1 MMLFTGAANSQV
13 LKEYFDESFVLD
25 DNLPD
30 DTSYHYKASD
40 HTLMK
45 TGFLYSPRTDN
56 FGRFDI
62 GEGQP
67 QPVNPPGFGHNNG
80 MGYGGAFSN
89 SGMVGTI
96 PYDFSVSETGA
107 AVITV
112 PLELPSGP
120 NGIKPDLAFVY
131 NSQGGDGIMGVR
143 WSLGGMSKISRTP
156 YTYEFNDYSAAI
168 TFSEEDQLSLDGMML
183 IKDDSGNGVRYYP
196 EVIDG
201 SYITVSSLGFMRH
214 AANGWIYEY
223 CAKYYLQNRTG
234 SDDDKPIE
242 WHLSRAVDPFGNEI
256 VYSYSNDVA
265 KGSFLPRKIEYG
277 HKVDGRYPYTVK
289 FYYFYPEDSGILPT
303 KYPYGWWD
311 VDNGRPD
318 TQKKYFSDR
327 KENGTVGCF
336 SRITQTLAFVKII
349 SNAIEIPAQGGQST
363 IVTDFSNHCY
373 KLNYMMEGD
382 LKKPHL
388 SLIEEGICTHDEEK
402 IEEMKAIY
410 PLNQREPLYFSWK
423 TDSLSLQRQVPFVQE
438 SDSLFSMEKYYD
450 DDTDWAQECMLG
462 GHFSEKYTN
471 DFIYVMKMK
480 STNEYYVKAFR
491 NMSCNPAYCWSDDG
505 YNVSEINDFLMGK
518 NNLVKKFDICD
529 TDADGIDEFMVVYL
543 NTQSAQN
550 CSVVIFK
557 PNPNANG
564 KFELNLLDNVPIPPD
579 AASSLQVAD
588 FNGDQISDLMY
599 LKPNTNGTKTVTFR
613 ISSAGSEFC
622 EVVDG
627 SCINNNN
634 KIVFGDF
641 DGDKHTSV
649 LIISENQ
656 SEVHSEILRII
667 PNQGNGQERHQV
679 QTFDLGNGLFPGYW
693 VNHEFSS
700 RIIAGDYNGDGKTD
714 ILDID
719 VFTLEEENWN
729 FFFSK
734 GNGLFEIMKRKDREF
749 DNSDYLYPV
758 DLNNDGCC
766 DICCIA
772 KNRKKIDEYYYQFEW
787 YRFDYMI
794 RPDYEKVNVFS
805 ESLTETTI
813 YIDTLGIHTFTY
825 DVPFETYQADSLKSY
840 FGNWAATIGTF
851 NGLSNNQMFFCRPQI
866 HNGNFKLKT
875 VLTYYPENK
884 TRHVIDTIIDGFGVS
899 RIINYTP
906 VACQDLSVFGRDAGE
921 GKNAPD
927 PIHLY
932 RGNLDV
938 VKQVKYES
946 ELDNFDD
953 VVTDYYFKNARYDTH
968 GRGFIG
974 FDESL
979 IEERSGKKI
988 YKRYSYDNVRHFM
1001 VPEKTTL
1008 SAVDESIVETY
1019 EYGFKNLSGH
1029 FPTKCFKPFQ
1039 RNVRKKYYKNGSN
1052 YKTETD
1058 MISADDFDEWGN
1070 VLKTTR
1076 QYSGDGG
1083 QVVTHR
1089 KYQNF
1094 SNGDQRY
1101 LGLVTSDS
1109 VQYALVP
1116 GETPIVK
1123 CVNYEYNNKGRVTK
1137 KTLEKDAPNR
1147 TEETYTYDGFGN
1159 MTSKTVASQGISKTE
1174 SMTYCPKGIFMLSK
1188 TDAMGHTTSYTYHK
1202 IRCLLATET
1211 DPNGLT
1217 TSYHYNTIGELG
1229 QVIRPDGTEQRM
1241 GKRWINDYI
1250 IPDYEIN
1257 YYSHPDCPD
1266 SLRVAYYSW
1275 SQESN
1280 GPMLYSFYDHHQNK
1294 LRDVTVN
1301 NAGDYA
1307 DDDET
1312 YVDYEYDYT
1321 TEKRIHEGFLSKKS
1335 VPYLHPYI
1343 PPEDPYMH
1351 RHDSMPPPPEPEAP
1365 DLRHWYH
1372 YRYDNMDR
1380 LMVTTRDD
1388 GYSSANHI
1396 YNGLCE
1402 NMQGFDGQQK
1412 LTFYLPNGL
1421 LDSVVDNNNGSYMKY
1436 RYYADGNLKSVTLNG
1451 DDSTTVSYTYDN
1463 YGNLAMMID
1472 PALDTVVYRYNAF
1485 GDLLHYTDSKGTTD
1499 YEYDLLGRMTHR
1511 HNAELDTDWNWD
1523 AENAIG
1529 QLESSLQTNL
1539 NGEVRQ
1545 VEEFFKYDEYGRMKE
1560 HAQAIDGGELLAF
1573 KYAYNANG
1581 RLKNTT
1587 YPSGLKL
1594 TNTYDTYGTLV
1605 KIKHNGKPIWEAK
1618 KFNAYGTLDEYKTN
1632 RVYTVQQTFDTI
1644 TGDLTSKRVKRGN
1657 TSYFLQHYQWDK
1669 ERGNLLLRSDAIT
1682 GLSED
1687 FAYDNFNRLITITT
1701 KKSGSLVNMIKIQYD
1716 AFGNITY
1723 KEDAG
1728 SYGYAD
1734 DGNPYSINTLSGVA
1748 HVDDFAEDQ
1757 LATYTTF
1764 NKLAT
1769 LEQGDKHLQIA
1780 YGPDDQRVWQQVTA
1794 GGQSREKRYFTQLYE
1809 TVTEDGVTKNLHYLY
1824 APSGLFAIFA
1834 TSDNT
1839 ETMHYTFTDHQG
1851 SLAAYTG
1858 NAKEPVTR
1866 LSYDA
1871 WGRRR
1876 NAEDG
1881 SYGNVPALATDR
1893 GYTGHEHL
1901 DAFGLINM
1909 NGRMYDPMLG
1919 RMLSPDIVVQQTDYT
1934 QSYNRYSYCFNNPLR
1949 FTDPTG
1955 WVTTVPPEFKKYYYS
1970 DILLDPEKYLV
1981 KLSENGAKN
1990 ATYDTRPSEGMT
2002 KITYSWYV
2010 GNDIYSMRI
2019 IDHGMKGEQMCENSC
2034 GAFAVAAQEARLNGN
2049 PELTEA
2055 YYMEKT
2061 ENACQNGLVYSELL
2075 EEHIQ
2080 KSSVYKS
2087 HSYGNKFYSNPSK
2100 VPEKRD
2106 FENKAFGIM
2115 NINRGVSFRFYDDP
2129 EDKKTTYGHV
2139 MNVSNAVEFQL
2150 NNAVMEQH
2158 ELNLWNSHFIYDEA
2172 GVRKSGGYESFFY
2185 FSDKFYFKMGI
2196 LEK

>member
-1 MMLFTGAANSQV
+1 MKRFVFFALMMVFVNAASSQS

-25 DNLPD
+25 TVLPG
-30 DTSYHYKASD
+30 DTSYHYTASD
-40 HTLMK
+40 NILMIDS
-45 TGFLYSPRTDN
+45 FLYSPRMRN

-62 GEGQP
+62 GEGKP
-67 QPVNPPGFGHNNG
+67 QPVNHPGFGHNNG

-168 TFSEEDQLSLDGMML
+168 TFSDDDQFSLDGMML

-201 SYITVSSLGFMRH
+201 SYITVSNDGFKKH

-223 CAKYYLQNRTG
+223 YAKYYLQNYTG
-234 SDDDKPIE
+234 PNDDDNPIE

-256 VYSYSNDVA
+256 VYTYSNDVA
-265 KGSFLPRKIEYG
+265 EGSFLPRKIEYG

-289 FYYFYPEDSGILPT
+289 FYYYYPEDTGNQPWR
-303 KYPYGWWD
+303 YPYGWWN

-336 SRITQTLAFVKII
+336 SRITQTLAMVKII
-349 SNAIEIPAQGGQST
+349 SNAIEIPVTNPDMLQSGDST
-363 IVTDFSNHCY
+363 LVRNFSNHCY
-373 KLNYMMEGD
+373 KLDYLMEGD
-382 LKKPHL
+382 PKKPHL
-388 SLIEEGICTHDEEK
+388 TLVTEGICTHDEDK
-402 IEEMKAIY
+402 VEEAGRDF
-410 PLNQREPLYFSWK
+410 PSNQREPLYFSWK

-471 DFIYVMKMK
+471 DFIYVIKMK

-491 NMSCNPAYCWSDDG
+491 NMSGNPAYCWSDGG
-505 YNVSEINDFLMGK
+505 YNVSEINEFLAGR
-518 NNLVKKFDICD
+518 NNMVRKFDICD

-543 NTQSAQN
+543 NTQGAQN
-550 CSVVIFK
+550 CCVDIFK
-557 PNPNANG
+557 PNANG
-564 KFELNLLDNVPIPPD
+564 KFERNSLDNVPIPPD

-599 LKPNTNGTKTVTFR
+599 LNPNTNGTKTVTFR
-613 ISSAGSEFC
+613 ISWAGYVFH
-622 EVVDG
+622 EVVYGG
-627 SCINNNN
+627 SINNDN

-641 DGDKHTSV
+641 DGDKRTSV
-649 LIISENQ
+649 LAITENE
-656 SEVHSEILRII
+656 SRIFKII
-667 PNQGNGQERHQV
+667 PNQSNGQNRHQL
-679 QTFDLGNGLFPGYW
+679 QTIELGSDLFPGYW
-693 VNHEFSS
+693 NNHEFSS

-714 ILDID
+714 ILDVE
-719 VFTLEEENWN
+719 VFPLEEENWN

-772 KNRKKIDEYYYQFEW
+772 RNRMKIDEYSYQFEW

-851 NGLSNNQMFFCRPQI
+851 NGLSNNQVFFCRPQI

-884 TRHVIDTIIDGFGVS
+884 TRHVIDKIVDGFGVS

-1001 VPEKTTL
+1001 VPEETTL
-1008 SAVDESIVETY
+1008 DAGSELVVES
-1019 EYGFKNLSGH
+1019 YGYDFKNLTPH
-1029 FPTKCFKPFQ
+1029 FPSKCFKPFQ
-1039 RNVRKKYYKNGSN
+1039 EYVGKQYYKGTDN
-1052 YKTETD
+1052 YKTEED
-1058 MISADDFDEWGN
+1058 AISSDDFDEWGN

-1076 QYSGDGG
+1076 LYSGDGG
-1083 QVVTHR
+1083 RVVSYR

-1094 SNGDQRY
+1094 SNGDRRY

-1147 TEETYTYDGFGN
+1147 TEETYTYDSFGN
-1159 MTSKTVASQGISKTE
+1159 MTSKTVASQGITKTE

-1188 TDAMGHTTSYTYHK
+1188 TDAMGHTTTYTYHK

-1217 TSYHYNTIGELG
+1217 TSYHYNTIGELD

-1266 SLRVAYYSW
+1266 SVRVAYYSW

-1380 LMVTTRDD
+1380 LTLTTRDD

-1421 LDSVVDNNNGSYMKY
+1421 LDSVVDNYGSYMKY
-1436 RYYADGNLKSVTLNG
+1436 RYYADGNVKSVTING
-1451 DDSTTVSYTYDN
+1451 DASTTVSYTYDN

-1511 HNAELDTDWNWD
+1511 RNAELETDWKWD

-1529 QLESSLQTNL
+1529 QLKSTYQTNF
-1539 NGEVRQ
+1539 NGTVSQ
-1545 VEEFFKYDEYGRMKE
+1545 VEETFKYDEYGRMKE
-1560 HAQAIDGGELLAF
+1560 HAQAVDGGEPLAF

-1581 RLKNTT
+1581 KLKSTT

-1594 TNTYDTYGTLV
+1594 TNAYDTYGTLV

-1632 RVYTVQQTFDTI
+1632 NDIVVQQTFDTI
-1644 TGDLTSKRVKRGN
+1644 TGDLTSIIAK
-1657 TSYFLQHYQWDK
+1657 TSDQCVFDQYYSWNP
-1669 ERGNLLLRSDAIT
+1669 RNGNLTSRSDRMT
-1682 GLSED
+1682 NVSER
-1687 FAYDNFNRLITITT
+1687 FGYDAFNRLDTIVT
-1701 KKSGSLVNMIKIQYD
+1701 KKNNSVVNRFYLAYD
-1716 AFGNITY
+1716 ASGNITE
-1723 KEDAG
+1723 KGGVG
-1728 SYGYAD
+1728 SYGYAE
-1734 DGNPYSINTLSGVA
+1734 DGNPYSINTLSNVA
-1748 HVDDFAEDQ
+1748 NPDDFAEDQ

-1764 NKLAT
+1764 NKLAD
-1769 LEQGDKHLQIA
+1769 LQQGDKHLQIV
-1780 YGPDDQRVWQQVTA
+1780 YGPDDQRVWQQVTT
-1794 GGQSREKRYFTQLYE
+1794 GGQSRTKRYFTQLYE

-1824 APSGLFAIFA
+1824 APTGLFAIFA

-1851 SLAAYTG
+1851 SLVAYTG
-1858 NAKEPVTR
+1858 NAKGYVTR

-1876 NAEDG
+1876 NAADG
-1881 SYGNVPALATDR
+1881 SYDSVSAAFDR

-1909 NGRMYDPMLG
+1909 NGRLYDPMLG

-1955 WVTTVPPEFKKYYYS
+1955 WVTEDGWYRDFRGTLKYDARVHSQKDMYSLGILGKFENDEGWRPTPPDMGTFNTEATEGNSQPWIIGYYV
-1970 DILLDPEKYLV
+1970 DPIVVDDNKSAVKHYLYGDGTPV
-1981 KLSENGAKN
+1981 KLG
-1990 ATYDTRPSEGMT
+1990 
-2002 KITYSWYV
+2002 
-2010 GNDIYSMRI
+2010 
-2019 IDHGMKGEQMCENSC
+2019 H
-2034 GAFAVAAQEARLNGN
+2034 
-2049 PELTEA
+2049 
-2055 YYMEKT
+2055 
-2061 ENACQNGLVYSELL
+2061 
-2075 EEHIQ
+2075 
-2080 KSSVYKS
+2080 
-2087 HSYGNKFYSNPSK
+2087 
-2100 VPEKRD
+2100 
-2106 FENKAFGIM
+2106 
-2115 NINRGVSFRFYDDP
+2115 
-2129 EDKKTTYGHV
+2129 KTTD
-2139 MNVSNAVEFQL
+2139 AVLNNSEFQERHTQIVEGEYSKQSFSVDL
-2150 NNAVMEQH
+2150 EGEMFHVGHTNIEYEILKDEQRIKYTLFVNDGFWDPDFIDEKFMKSQMPWCKPDGMGPNLERFGGTPYQYIPTSISLPFNFYQDH
-2158 ELNLWNSHFIYDEA
+2158 E
-2172 GVRKSGGYESFFY
+2172 K
-2185 FSDKFYFKMGI
+2185 
-2196 LEK
+2196 